1 MEENIWD
8 LVLPHFKGY
17 SVQCIDWRNVKEQ
30 SEFAGRIIDV
40 AKDENVIL
48 VDGH

>member
-17 SVQCIDWRNVKEQ
+17 SVSMLDWRNVKKQ
-30 SEFAGRIIDV
+30 IEFAGRIIDV
-40 AKDENVIL
+40 AR
-48 VDGH
+48 G